1 MLIER
6 PDVMVW
12 GGGSGGVAAAIQ
24 AARGGAG
31 TLLLT
36 PGPWLGG
43 MVSAA
48 GVSAPDG
55 HELSSWQTG
64 LWGAL
69 LRELEQGEPSG
80 LDHNWVSCFGFR
92 PERAEQILQ
101 DWVRRESRLRWMA
114 GCALLAA
121 GRSGDRIQQVDVT
134 HASTTFSVEAS
145 VFIDGSDLGDLL
157 ALSQSPFRWGWEP
170 RERWDE
176 PSAPLQE
183 ELDADPFF
191 QLQPVQSPTW
201 VVMGQ
206 LNEGLSPPASARIP
220 ASPFEF
226 STNGFGFEKTVTYG
240 RLPGGLVMMNWPL
253 HGNDW
258 HDGLHRAISDQP
270 AQREELH
277 GLMRDHSR
285 AFLAALIESGEGW
298 LQSGNA
304 FPGDEPSLALMPYWR
319 ESRRLIGRRT
329 VLEQDL
335 LPITTG
341 VSHGPIP
348 LDQDGRCNSIAIGTY
363 ANDHHYPGK
372 DWPLAPKSIRWGG
385 RWTGTPFCIPFDS
398 LFSDATSNL
407 LMADKGFSVSHM
419 ANGATRLQPLILN
432 IGQAAGQAAA
442 MAVHNACLPMDIP
455 VNHLQQRLL
464 NDPVAPAA
472 VMPVWDWPIWH
483 PDWRTIQEQ
492 VLSAP
497 ELLDRGGLEDPA
509 SLPGKAE
516 RPDRDQAPSAKN
528 EIVLKGSLI
537 ATADGSFTLRSGGEE
552 WPLITLEPAVN
563 HWLQMWDRRD
573 DVRLRG
579 VRNPWGPWFR
589 VTGVPHDSPQSLM

>member
-24 AARGGAG
+24 AARSGAV
-31 TLLLT
+31 TLLFT

-69 LRELEQGEPSG
+69 LHELESREPSG

-101 DWVRRESRLRWMA
+101 DWVRRESRLEWKANCTLR
-114 GCALLAA
+114 AA
-121 GRSGDRIQQVDVT
+121 VRNGDRIQQVDVT
-134 HASTTFSVEAS
+134 DASTTFRVEAS
-145 VFIDGSDLGDLL
+145 VFVDGSDLGDLL
-157 ALSQSPFRWGWEP
+157 ALSQSSFRWGWEP

-176 PSAPLQE
+176 PSAPLQKD
-183 ELDADPFF
+183 LDSDPFF

-201 VVMGQ
+201 VVLGQ
-206 LNEGLSPPASARIP
+206 LNEGLAPPFQPRTP
-220 ASPFEF
+220 AAPFE
-226 STNGFGFEKTVTYG
+226 TCTEAFGFEKTVTYG
-240 RLPGGLVMMNWPL
+240 RLPGGLVMINWPL

-258 HDGLHRAISDQP
+258 HEGLDRAISDDP
-270 AQREELH
+270 RNREELGH
-277 GLMRDHSR
+277 SMRNHSR
-285 AFLAALIESGEGW
+285 SFLASLIDCSEGW
-298 LQSGNA
+298 LASGKA
-304 FPGDEPSLALMPYWR
+304 FPGDDPSLALMPYWR

-329 VLEQDL
+329 VSERDL
-335 LPITTG
+335 LPLTTG
-341 VSHGPIP
+341 ASHGPIP
-348 LDQDGRCNSIAIGTY
+348 VDQDGRCSSIAIGTY

-385 RWTGTPFCIPFDS
+385 RWTGTPFCIPFES
-398 LFSDATSNL
+398 LFSDAVPNL

-432 IGQAAGQAAA
+432 IGQAAGLAAA
-442 MAVHNACLPMDIP
+442 MAVCDSCLPVDLP
-455 VNHLQQRLL
+455 VQHLQQKLL
-464 NDPVAPAA
+464 NDPIAPAA
-472 VMPVWDWPIWH
+472 VMPIWDWPFWH

-497 ELLDRGGLEDPA
+497 ELLDLGGLDDLA
-509 SLPGKAE
+509 SLLGKASY
-516 RPDRDQAPSAKN
+516 PGRDQAPSTKN
-528 EIVLKGSLI
+528 EILLNGDLVP
-537 ATADGSFTLRSGGEE
+537 AADGSFRIQADGNEF
-552 WPLITLEPAVN
+552 PLITLEPAV
-563 HWLQMWDRRD
+563 HRWMQTQDRRKN
-573 DVRLRG
+573 VRLRG
-579 VRNPWGPWFR
+579 VLNPWGPWIR
-589 VTGVPHDSPQSLM
+589 VTGVPHDESSS

>member
-24 AARGGAG
+24 AARSGAD

-69 LRELEQGEPSG
+69 LRELESREPSG

-101 DWVRRESRLRWMA
+101 DWVRHESRLEWKA
-114 GCALLAA
+114 NSTLQAA
-121 GRSGDRIQQVDVT
+121 VRNGDRIQQVDVT
-134 HASTTFSVEAS
+134 HALTTFRVEAS

-176 PSAPLQE
+176 PSAPLQNDLE
-183 ELDADPFF
+183 SDPFF
-191 QLQPVQSPTW
+191 QHQPVQSPTW

-206 LNEGLSPPASARIP
+206 LNEGLAPPFQPRMP
-220 ASPFEF
+220 APPFET
-226 STNGFGFEKTVTYG
+226 STDRFGFEKTVTYG
-240 RLPGGLVMMNWPL
+240 RLPGGLVMINWPL
-253 HGNDW
+253 DGNDW
-258 HDGLHRAISDQP
+258 HDGLDDAISDAP
-270 AQREELH
+270 VKREELRRS
-277 GLMRDHSR
+277 MQNHSR
-285 AFLAALIESGEGW
+285 SFLAALIDCGEGW
-298 LQSGNA
+298 LEAGNA
-304 FPGDEPSLALMPYWR
+304 FPGDDPSLALMPYWR

-329 VLEQDL
+329 VSERDL
-335 LPITTG
+335 LPLTTG
-341 VSHGPIP
+341 SSHGPIP
-348 LDQDGRCNSIAIGTY
+348 VDPDGRCTSIAIGTY

-385 RWTGTPFCIPFDS
+385 RWTGTPFCIPFES
-398 LFSDATSNL
+398 LFSDAVPNL

-432 IGQAAGQAAA
+432 IGQAAGLAAA
-442 MAVHNACLPMDIP
+442 MAVCDSCLPVDLP
-455 VNHLQQRLL
+455 VQHLQQKLL
-464 NDPVAPAA
+464 NDPIAPAA
-472 VMPVWDWPIWH
+472 VMPIWDLPIWD
-483 PDWRTIQEQ
+483 PNWRTIQQQ

-497 ELLDRGGLEDPA
+497 ELLDRNGQEELA
-509 SLPGKAE
+509 SLPGNAADP
-516 RPDRDQAPSAKN
+516 RTDQAPETKN
-528 EIVLKGSLI
+528 ETLLNGDLVPE
-537 ATADGSFTLRSGGEE
+537 ADGSLRFHTGGKE
-552 WPLITLEPAVN
+552 WPLITLEPAV
-563 HWLQMWDRRD
+563 HRWMQTQDRRTQI
-573 DVRLRG
+573 RLRG
-579 VRNPWGPWFR
+579 VLNPWGPWLR
-589 VTGVPHDSPQSLM
+589 VTGVPHDQSRC